1 MAKKQE
7 KAGTS
12 VSTGPGPKSGTES
25 RRAGMPSVS
34 EVVAFCQKLSLTAEQ
49 VGRWVWVSFAE
60 KPDEAMR
67 QALRDFGFRWSYRR
81 KKWAHNCGHPTRSA
95 RQSDPWQKYD
105 HKFVS
110 NGGAS

>member
-12 VSTGPGPKSGTES
+12 VSTGQDGTERS
-25 RRAGMPSVS
+25 VPSVA

-49 VGRWVWVSFAE
+49 VGRWVWVTFAE

-81 KKWAHNCGHPTRSA
+81 KKWAHNCGNPTRSA
-95 RQSDPWQKYD
+95 RKTNPWEKYD
-105 HKFVS
+105 HKLDS

>member
-7 KAGTS
+7 KAGSERT
-12 VSTGPGPKSGTES
+12 V
-25 RRAGMPSVS
+25 PSVS
-34 EVVAFCQKLSLTAEQ
+34 EVVAFCKKLNLTAEQ
-49 VGRWVWVSFAE
+49 VGRWVWVTFAE

-95 RQSDPWQKYD
+95 RKTNPWEKYD

-110 NGGAS
+110 NRAAGGAV

>member
-7 KAGTS
+7 KTDSERS
-12 VSTGPGPKSGTES
+12 V
-25 RRAGMPSVS
+25 PSVA

-81 KKWAHNCGHPTRSA
+81 KKWAHNCGTPPRSA

-105 HKFVS
+105 HKYVS
-110 NGGAS
+110 KAGVAGGAS

>member
-1 MAKKQE
+1 MAKKTE
-7 KAGTS
+7 KAGTKVETSTEAGTKSENKRS
-12 VSTGPGPKSGTES
+12 V
-25 RRAGMPSVS
+25 PSVA
-34 EVVAFCQKLSLTAEQ
+34 EVVAFCKQFNLTAEQ
-49 VGRWVWVSFAE
+49 VGRWVWVTFAE

-95 RQSDPWQKYD
+95 KQSDPWQKYG

-110 NGGAS
+110 KTGGAV